1 MYTRKQL
8 NEVLNQ
14 SKFIDWFKSVRII
27 FDFSFIDNETRFE
40 KVGFFD
46 IYAYV
51 KRQAKAWN
59 KLKGNLPG
67 EFSRSKELFDS
78 LIYHLDVIVQESE
91 NENEPDPSNKWNH
104 RIQEGIAQIMR
115 NKNFPA
121 DHPKT
126 IFLYSLYQESSNYY
140 LGAYN
145 YWFNVSNQL
154 NFSNPTFFKGALFAY
169 EFDLQKDNPIAK
181 RARYE
186 KSSITALRNDFEG
199 FFTKCQQEINEF
211 HKRSTDLANQYN
223 EEVNSFIST
232 NNSEYENWF
241 KSIKEN
247 EEQYSKHC
255 LTRAQE
261 LEKLYGEKLM
271 LEKPADYWD
280 KRATKLRTE
289 SRQWLIWLMVSIF
302 ISVIIMV
309 IILGMISNGTIEKV
323 FSTTG
328 TAIKWSIVFLTIVSL
343 LAYAVKT
350 FTKLCLSSLH
360 LSRDAE
366 ERKQLAYVYLAL
378 RNDKVLKDDE
388 RHLVFQAIFSRA
400 DTGLFKEDS
409 SPTMPGMLERMI
421 NRG

>member
-14 SKFIDWFKSVRII
+14 SEFIDWFKSVRII
-27 FDFSFIDNETRFE
+27 FDFSFIDNETRLE

-59 KLKGNLPG
+59 KLEGNLPG
-67 EFSRSKELFDS
+67 EFSRSKDLFDS
-78 LIYHLDVIVQESE
+78 LIHHLDVIVKESE
-91 NENEPDPSNKWNH
+91 NENEPDPSNIWNH
-104 RIQEGIAQIMR
+104 RIKGGIAQIMR

-126 IFLYSLYQESSNYY
+126 IFLYSLYQKSSNYY
-140 LGAYN
+140 QGAYN
-145 YWFNVSNQL
+145 YWFNTNNQL
-154 NFSNPTFFKGALFAY
+154 NFSNPNYFKGALFAY

-186 KSSITALRNDFEG
+186 KSSITTLRNDFEG
-199 FFTKCQQEINEF
+199 FFTKCQQEVNEF
-211 HKRSTDLANQYN
+211 YKRSTDLANQYN
-223 EEVNSFIST
+223 DEVNSFIST
-232 NNSEYENWF
+232 NNTEYENWF
-241 KSIKEN
+241 TSIKEN
-247 EEQYSKHC
+247 EEQYSKYC
-255 LTRAQE
+255 VERAKE

-280 KRATKLRTE
+280 KRASELRME
-289 SRQWLIWLMVSIF
+289 SRQWLNWLMVSIF
-302 ISVIIMV
+302 MSVFILI
-309 IILGMISNGTIEKV
+309 IILGMISNGAIEKV

-378 RNDKVLKDDE
+378 RNDKVLKDEE
-388 RHLVFQAIFSRA
+388 RQLVFQAIFSRA

-409 SPTMPGMLERMI
+409 SPTMPGMIERII